1 MEEVEIASPP
11 WTPGHAGGPL
21 GKDRALCVPLGPL
34 PIPLPGPRALREE
47 LRNKHETRVV
57 SIVLTKG
64 GVQGPAEEK
73 FTKVSLERRQAS
85 P

>member
-1 MEEVEIASPP
+1 MCSSWPAPDP
-11 WTPGHAGGPL
+11 T
-21 GKDRALCVPLGPL
+21 
-34 PIPLPGPRALREE
+34 PGPRALREE
-47 LRNKHETRVV
+47 LRNKHETGAV
-57 SIVLTKG
+57 SAVLTKG